1 MMNMKILG
9 ALAGGFAKI
18 LPYIM
23 KGLKIL
29 NPIAGIAGGI
39 SETVKNAKI
48 ANNVGNGIYLNPCK
62 GKALKQMLIP
72 VVDKINRVE
81 EEEKNK

>member
-1 MMNMKILG
+1 
-9 ALAGGFAKI
+9 
-18 LPYIM
+18 M

-48 ANNVGNGIYLNPCK
+48 VNNVGNGITPFI
-62 GKALKQMLIP
+62 LIHI
-72 VVDKINRVE
+72 K
-81 EEEKNK
+81 EKR